1 MGAASKSPTRLLDL
15 AYGGPYR
22 KAVRPAPSLCCR
34 PAIVM
39 SASFD
44 PYHKWLGIPADE
56 QPVSLYRLLGLQ
68 PFETDSDVIET
79 AADQRLRLLKTFQD
93 GPHGALSQKLLNEIS
108 RARQRLLDPTER
120 AAYDALLREHLK
132 RQAAAGVGTGSQ
144 WLAQPAIRWPEG
156 RQPKTI
162 DEFCECTIA

>member
-1 MGAASKSPTRLLDL
+1 
-15 AYGGPYR
+15 
-22 KAVRPAPSLCCR
+22 
-34 PAIVM
+34 M

-108 RARQRLLDPTER
+108 RARQRLLDPTDQ
-120 AAYDALLREHLK
+120 AAYAALLREQIK
-132 RQAAAGVGTGSQ
+132 RQTAAASGVSSGSVV
-144 WLAQPAIRWPEG
+144 LRPVKWPEG
-156 RQPKTI
+156 KAPATLE
-162 DEFCECTIA
+162 EFYQCVAASGIMT